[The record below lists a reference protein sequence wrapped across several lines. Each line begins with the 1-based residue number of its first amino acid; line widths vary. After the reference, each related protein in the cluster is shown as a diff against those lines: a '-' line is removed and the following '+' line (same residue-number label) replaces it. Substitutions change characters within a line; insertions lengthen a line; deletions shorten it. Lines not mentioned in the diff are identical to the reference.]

1 MKHSPALQQM
11 LEQLLTRYR
20 VDADE
25 RAVRLQLEG
34 GDQLVIAEES
44 AAQRVRFSRYVSVG
58 GRIPLKDLEILFFVD
73 EEGHWIPY
81 ELYRDVTG
89 QQVYGLVDKAQYKL
103 TITDPANQEALAA
116 FGDIWAFRLR
126 DQGWLSRAAKLD
138 AAGLALDG
146 PFLWPEP
153 TVDEPDLDQLEEWM
167 LDNICES
174 TDGCLVEPD
183 GVCPHNHPSWL
194 LRLGLV

>member
-11 LEQLLTRYR
+11 LEQLLAHYR

-34 GDQLVIAEES
+34 GDQVVIAKEP
-44 AAQRVRFSRYVSVG
+44 AAQRIRFSRYVTVG
-58 GRIPLKDLEILFFVD
+58 GYIPLKELEILFFVD

-89 QQVYGLVDKAQYKL
+89 QQVYGRVDQAQRTL
-103 TITDPANQEALAA
+103 TVIDSANQEALAA
-116 FGDIWAFRLR
+116 FCDIWAFRLR

-138 AAGLALDG
+138 VAGLTLDG

-167 LDNICES
+167 LDGICEA
-174 TDGCLVEPD
+174 TDSCVVEVD